1 MVISHRGRNPMLPP
15 TCRDRRK
22 PLLITP
28 SMLLPTALRKLMLKP
43 SSRLVF
49 LLPPAPTGARAN
61 AALPPSCLP
70 PLGASAAF
78 RPLTWFVTAVT
89 RSGAGAVV
97 ATATD
102 SSSAP
107 CLLRV
112 AAKPLSPAATRLQL
126 AMSASLFLFLSMPP
140 SHVSLGHFL
149 LLLRLNRVMLLVCP
163 GSLLRWPRHRPSC
176 SSSWDDNERSCKPLA
191 SGNIV
196 YQDKTE
202 V

>member
-1 MVISHRGRNPMLPP
+1 
-15 TCRDRRK
+15 
-22 PLLITP
+22 
-28 SMLLPTALRKLMLKP
+28 
-43 SSRLVF
+43 
-49 LLPPAPTGARAN
+49 
-61 AALPPSCLP
+61 
-70 PLGASAAF
+70 
-78 RPLTWFVTAVT
+78 VT